1 MTTIIIDGVEYDVEG
16 MNKEQRLLVNAI
28 GYCDNK
34 KVELDH
40 ELAAIQTARQA
51 YINDLGA
58 QLKGEE

>member
-1 MTTIIIDGVEYDVEG
+1 MTTISIDGVEYDVEG
-16 MNKEQRLLVNAI
+16 MTKEQRLLVNAI
-28 GYCDNK
+28 GYCDK
-34 KVELDH
+34 RKTELDH